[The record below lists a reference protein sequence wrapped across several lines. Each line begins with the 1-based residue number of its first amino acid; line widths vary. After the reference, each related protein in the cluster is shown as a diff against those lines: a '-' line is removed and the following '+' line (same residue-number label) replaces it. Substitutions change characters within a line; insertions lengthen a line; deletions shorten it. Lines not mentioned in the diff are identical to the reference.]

1 MKHEPCDLFRVI
13 PPEEINRV
21 FSGTAAAELDYTFLA
36 FEEVYKSVLSFVP
49 KDKII
54 VDLGCAYAPQAFYFK
69 DYFAYI
75 GIDIQIPE
83 PHFETPNMK
92 LFQLSI
98 QDFCSMVAQANWD
111 LDNYFAICSYVPDEE
126 ARKMVRETFPNCLVY
141 YPS

>member
-1 MKHEPCDLFRVI
+1 MFIFPFCCWDKEYGCLRAH
-13 PPEEINRV
+13 
-21 FSGTAAAELDYTFLA
+21 SLA
-36 FEEVYKSVLSFVP
+36 CKNFH
-49 KDKII
+49 
-54 VDLGCAYAPQAFYFK
+54 FK